1 MQGDVLSFGNLGNV
15 PKTYE
20 HRQKCVTP
28 GKDLA
33 IPSAY
38 LKWYDIYP
46 SDRTSSQEL
55 LQEGHAFVQ
64 SEVET
69 GKLNIENQLG
79 FVLLHSCDNVIFLIV
94 ATWCNT
100 NGLWKTVYSKDSLQK
115 EGFALFPLST
125 HVPTFCV
132 WEMGPVCHEQQA
144 WVRYLLSE
152 RNEDAKVAYVN
163 DRFSGLI

>member
-1 MQGDVLSFGNLGNV
+1 MILIFISTHGM
-15 PKTYE
+15 
-20 HRQKCVTP
+20 
-28 GKDLA
+28 
-33 IPSAY
+33 
-38 LKWYDIYP
+38 
-46 SDRTSSQEL
+46 
-55 LQEGHAFVQ
+55 
-64 SEVET
+64 
-69 GKLNIENQLG
+69 
-79 FVLLHSCDNVIFLIV
+79 FLIDGRRC
-94 ATWCNT
+94 TRSSIPLKRT
-100 NGLWKTVYSKDSLQK
+100 KDSLQK